1 MKKLNKEY
9 RFVLTLIIIAIVG
22 LICVKFC
29 NHLVEKTI
37 NETIENAVLVES
49 NENGYVLDFYGQE
62 YNYSF
67 D

>member
-1 MKKLNKEY
+1 MKEY
-9 RFVLTLIIIAIVG
+9 KFIALILIIVLIG
-22 LICVKFC
+22 LGCVRFC

-37 NETIENAVLVES
+37 DQTIKNALLVES
-49 NENGYVLDFYGQE
+49 NENGYVLNFYGQE

>member
-1 MKKLNKEY
+1 MKEY
-9 RFVLTLIIIAIVG
+9 KFIALILAIVLIG
-22 LICVKFC
+22 LGCVRFC

-49 NENGYVLDFYGQE
+49 NESGYTLNFYGQE

>member
-1 MKKLNKEY
+1 MKEY
-9 RFVLTLIIIAIVG
+9 KFIALILAIVIIG
-22 LICVKFC
+22 LGCVRFC

-37 NETIENAVLVES
+37 DQTIKNAVLVES
-49 NENGYVLDFYGQE
+49 NENGYVLNFYGQE

>member
-1 MKKLNKEY
+1 MKEY
-9 RFVLTLIIIAIVG
+9 KFIALILAIVIIG
-22 LICVKFC
+22 LGCVRFC

-37 NETIENAVLVES
+37 DQTIKNAVLVES
-49 NENGYVLDFYGQE
+49 NENGYILNFYGQE

>member
-9 RFVLTLIIIAIVG
+9 RFIISLIIIAIVG

-49 NENGYVLDFYGQE
+49 NENGYVLNFYGQK

>member
-1 MKKLNKEY
+1 MKEY
-9 RFVLTLIIIAIVG
+9 KFITLILIIVIIG
-22 LICVKFC
+22 LGCVRFC
-29 NHLVEKTI
+29 NHLIEKTI

-49 NENGYVLDFYGQE
+49 NENGYVLNFYGQE

>member
-1 MKKLNKEY
+1 MKHINKEEK
-9 RFVLTLIIIAIVG
+9 FIISLIIIVLIG
-22 LICVKFC
+22 LGCVRFC
-29 NHLVEKTI
+29 SHLVEKTI

-49 NENGYVLDFYGQE
+49 NENGYVLNFYGQE

>member
-1 MKKLNKEY
+1 MKHINKEEK
-9 RFVLTLIIIAIVG
+9 FTISLIIIVIIG
-22 LICVKFC
+22 LGCVRFC

-37 NETIENAVLVES
+37 DQTIKNAVLVES
-49 NENGYVLDFYGQE
+49 NENGYVLNFYGQE

>member
-1 MKKLNKEY
+1 MKEY
-9 RFVLTLIIIAIVG
+9 KFIALILIIVIIG
-22 LICVKFC
+22 LGCVRFC

-49 NENGYVLDFYGQE
+49 NESGYTLNFYGQE

>member
-1 MKKLNKEY
+1 MKHINKEEK
-9 RFVLTLIIIAIVG
+9 FIISLIIIVILG
-22 LICVKFC
+22 LACVRFC

-37 NETIENAVLVES
+37 DQTIKNAVLVES
-49 NENGYVLDFYGQE
+49 NENGYILNFYGQE

>member
-9 RFVLTLIIIAIVG
+9 RFVIILIVITIIG
-22 LICVKFC
+22 LGCVRFC

-49 NENGYVLDFYGQE
+49 NENGYVLNFYGQE

>member
-1 MKKLNKEY
+1 MKHINKEEK
-9 RFVLTLIIIAIVG
+9 FIISLSIIVLVG
-22 LICVKFC
+22 LGCVRFC

-37 NETIENAVLVES
+37 DQTIKNAVLVES
-49 NENGYVLDFYGQE
+49 NENGYVLNFYGQE

>member
-1 MKKLNKEY
+1 MKHINKEEK
-9 RFVLTLIIIAIVG
+9 FIISLIIIVLIG
-22 LICVKFC
+22 LGCVRFC

-37 NETIENAVLVES
+37 DQTIKNTLLVES
-49 NENGYVLDFYGQE
+49 NENGYVLNFYGQE

>member
-1 MKKLNKEY
+1 MKHINKEEK
-9 RFVLTLIIIAIVG
+9 FVISLIIAVIIG
-22 LICVKFC
+22 LGCVRFC

-37 NETIENAVLVES
+37 DQTIKNAVLVES
-49 NENGYVLDFYGQE
+49 NESGYTLDFYGQE

>member
-1 MKKLNKEY
+1 MKHINKEEK
-9 RFVLTLIIIAIVG
+9 FIALILTIVIIG
-22 LICVKFC
+22 LGCVRFC

-49 NENGYVLDFYGQE
+49 NESGYTLNFYGQE
-62 YNYSF
+62 YEYSF

>member
-1 MKKLNKEY
+1 MKEY
-9 RFVLTLIIIAIVG
+9 KFIALILAIVLVG
-22 LICVKFC
+22 LGCVRFC

-49 NENGYVLDFYGQE
+49 NKSGYTLNFYGQE

>member
-1 MKKLNKEY
+1 MKEY
-9 RFVLTLIIIAIVG
+9 KFIALILIIFIIG
-22 LICVKFC
+22 LGCVRFC

-37 NETIENAVLVES
+37 DQTIKNAVLVES

-62 YNYSF
+62 YEYSF

>member
-1 MKKLNKEY
+1 MKHINKEEK
-9 RFVLTLIIIAIVG
+9 FIISLIIIVIIG
-22 LICVKFC
+22 LGCVRFC

-37 NETIENAVLVES
+37 KNAVLVES
-49 NENGYVLDFYGQE
+49 NENGYILNFYGQE

>member
-1 MKKLNKEY
+1 MKHINKEEK
-9 RFVLTLIIIAIVG
+9 FIISLIIIVLIG
-22 LICVKFC
+22 LGCVRFC

-49 NENGYVLDFYGQE
+49 NENGYTLNFYGRE

>member
-1 MKKLNKEY
+1 MKEY
-9 RFVLTLIIIAIVG
+9 KFIALILVIVIIG
-22 LICVKFC
+22 LGCVRFC

-37 NETIENAVLVES
+37 DQTIKNAVLVES
-49 NENGYVLDFYGQE
+49 NESGYTLDFYGQE

>member
-1 MKKLNKEY
+1 MKEY
-9 RFVLTLIIIAIVG
+9 KFIALILAIVIIG
-22 LICVKFC
+22 LGCVRFC

-37 NETIENAVLVES
+37 DQTIKNAVLVES
-49 NENGYVLDFYGQE
+49 NENGYTLNFYGQE

>member
-1 MKKLNKEY
+1 MKEY
-9 RFVLTLIIIAIVG
+9 KFIALILIIVIIG
-22 LICVKFC
+22 LGCVRFC

-37 NETIENAVLVES
+37 NETIENAILVES
-49 NENGYVLDFYGQE
+49 NESGYTLNFYGQE

>member
-1 MKKLNKEY
+1 MKEY
-9 RFVLTLIIIAIVG
+9 KFIALILIIVLIG
-22 LICVKFC
+22 LGCVRFC

-37 NETIENAVLVES
+37 DQTIKNAVLVES
-49 NENGYVLDFYGQE
+49 NESSYTLNFYGQE